1 MKKFKTLHI
10 YPGPIYDAEA
20 VHKAKYEGFSKYC
33 AGGVVSTSNVDQDY
47 RFGDFNICLR
57 RPKPRNGFTL
67 FLSLLKNSLAMA
79 KKMDSL
85 DVVVSYD
92 PLKTGIIGVLL
103 KWIFNCKLIVEV
115 NGIYDDPN
123 LYIAGSKKIIS
134 KKKIYNAIQKFVLL
148 RADGVKGLF
157 PGQLDKLKINDGTVV
172 KIFFDHTNIEPKS
185 PTKNLNKNVLT
196 IGFPL
201 HIKGID
207 VLVKAFKL
215 VGRDDWT
222 LTVLG
227 YFNEND
233 SKVLSGLVGSAK
245 NIKVYPP
252 VGFSEIPK
260 FIDGSDIF
268 VLASRSEGM
277 GRVLIEAAARGKA
290 RIGSNIG
297 GIPTVIEKDVDGYLF
312 ESMNVEELAEKLS
325 RLIESDSERARLSN
339 KGYERFARDF
349 SLDAYLNKYKE
360 FYELVLK

>member
-1 MKKFKTLHI
+1 M
-10 YPGPIYDAEA
+10 
-20 VHKAKYEGFSKYC
+20 
-33 AGGVVSTSNVDQDY
+33 
-47 RFGDFNICLR
+47 
-57 RPKPRNGFTL
+57 
-67 FLSLLKNSLAMA
+67 
-79 KKMDSL
+79 
-85 DVVVSYD
+85 
-92 PLKTGIIGVLL
+92 
-103 KWIFNCKLIVEV
+103 
-115 NGIYDDPN
+115 
-123 LYIAGSKKIIS
+123 
-134 KKKIYNAIQKFVLL
+134 
-148 RADGVKGLF
+148 
-157 PGQLDKLKINDGTVV
+157 
-172 KIFFDHTNIEPKS
+172 
-185 PTKNLNKNVLT
+185 
-196 IGFPL
+196 